1 MITDILLVLLIVVLV
16 FLSAFFSGSEIA
28 YASANKL
35 RMKKEADSGKKT
47 AKIALYISD
56 NYTKSIAAILAG
68 NNLVNIAAASAATV
82 FMSRHFTNAET
93 WTTIGLTIIILIFGE
108 IFPKIIASETADK
121 IVYVIAWPLKI
132 VMTILSP
139 IVYLVSA
146 LVNKLSPIWTP
157 KEEAPQMTQEEL
169 VNLIDAIEEEGVF
182 TEKESE
188 LIKSAVEFTEVTA
201 KDILTPRV
209 DMFAYDIDD
218 DIKTLLKD
226 KDTMSFSRVPV
237 YRDSIDNIIGILS
250 SKKLVKEMLVNPD
263 VKVED
268 LLTPPLFVH
277 MTRTVSSILKEFRR
291 TRSHMAVVVDEF
303 GGVMGILTL
312 EDVIEEIV
320 GEIYDESDEVE
331 QEFVEDADGTYTVDG
346 SLNIHDLF
354 DLLEYEPE
362 DFESEYT
369 TVGGWATEILDKF
382 PEVGDTFT
390 HGRITLTVTEA
401 QAMRVE
407 TVKVELAPAPDE
419 EAEEK
424 EAEDHPSEENE

>member
-1 MITDILLVLLIVVLV
+1 MITDIILIVVIVLLV
-16 FLSAFFSGSEIA
+16 GLSAFFSGSEIA
-28 YASANKL
+28 FASANKM
-35 RMKKEADSGKKT
+35 RMKKEAEKGRKT
-47 AKIALYISD
+47 AKIALYISE

-68 NNLVNIAAASAATV
+68 NNLVNIACASAATV
-82 FMSRHFTNAET
+82 LMTKHFNNAET
-93 WTTIGLTIIILIFGE
+93 ITTIGLTIIILIFGE
-108 IFPKIIASETADK
+108 IFPKIIASEIADK
-121 IVYVIAWPLKI
+121 VVYVIAWPLKV
-132 VMTILSP
+132 VMAILSP
-139 IVYLVSA
+139 VVYLVSA

-157 KEEAPQMTQEEL
+157 KEPQPQVTQEEL

-188 LIKSAVEFTEVTA
+188 LIKSAVEFTETTA

-226 KDTMSFSRVPV
+226 KDTMSYSRVPV
-237 YRDSIDNIIGILS
+237 YKDSIDNIIGILS
-250 SKKLVKEMLVNPD
+250 SKKLVKEMLINPS

-268 LLTPPLFVH
+268 LLSPPMFVH

-291 TRSHMAVVVDEF
+291 TRSHMAVVIDEF
-303 GGVMGILTL
+303 GGVMGIITL

-331 QEFVEDADGTYTVDG
+331 TEFEETEDGIFIVDG
-346 SLNIHDLF
+346 GLNIYDLF
-354 DLLEYEPE
+354 SLIEYEPK

-369 TVGGWATEILDKF
+369 TVGGWATEMLDKF

-401 QAMRVE
+401 QTMRVE
-407 TVKVELAPAPDE
+407 TVKVELAPDLEEE
-419 EAEEK
+419 EAEK
-424 EAEDHPSEENE
+424 EDNE

>member
-1 MITDILLVLLIVVLV
+1 MIDLADILLIILIVIFVA
-16 FLSAFFSGSEIA
+16 LSAFFSGSEIA
-28 YASANKL
+28 FASANKM
-35 RMKKEADSGKKT
+35 RMKKEAEKGKKT
-47 AKIALYISD
+47 AKLALYISE

-68 NNLVNIAAASAATV
+68 NNLVNIACASAATV
-82 FMSRHFTNAET
+82 LMTKHFNNAET
-93 WTTIGLTIIILIFGE
+93 ITTIGLTIIILIFGE
-108 IFPKIIASETADK
+108 IFPKIIASELADK

-132 VMTILSP
+132 VMTMLSP
-139 IVYLVSA
+139 IVYVVSA

-157 KEEAPQMTQEEL
+157 KETQPQVTQEEL

-188 LIKSAVEFTEVTA
+188 LIKSAVEFTETTA

-237 YRDSIDNIIGILS
+237 YKDRIDNIIGILS
-250 SKKLVKEMLVNPD
+250 SKKLVKEMLVNPN

-268 LLTPPLFVH
+268 LLSPPMFVH

-291 TRSHMAVVVDEF
+291 TRSHMAVVIDEF
-303 GGVMGILTL
+303 GGVMGIITL

-331 QEFVEDADGTYTVDG
+331 TEFEETEDGIFTVDG
-346 SLNIHDLF
+346 GLNIYDLF
-354 DLLEYEPE
+354 NLIEYEPK

-369 TVGGWATEILDKF
+369 TVGGWATEMLDKF

-407 TVKVELAPAPDE
+407 TVKVELAPDPEDE
-419 EAEEK
+419 DSEK
-424 EAEDHPSEENE
+424 EDNE